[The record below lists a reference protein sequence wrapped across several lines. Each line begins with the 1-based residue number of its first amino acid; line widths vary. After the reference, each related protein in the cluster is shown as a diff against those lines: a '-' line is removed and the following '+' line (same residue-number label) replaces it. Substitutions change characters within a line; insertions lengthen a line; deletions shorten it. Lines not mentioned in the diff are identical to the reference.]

1 MIVNQKIMSLAN
13 KPIRRILPV
22 MLMAAISMPGVVHA
36 YGLVQAYQDALVN
49 DAAIRSAKFENDAGI
64 QNKRIGL
71 SGLLPNVSA
80 NFSRSKNEAEFTRR
94 DLFGRDDITRPNYNS
109 NSASLTVR
117 QPLLALDG
125 VARFKQGIAQ
135 AQSSEALFASRQ
147 HELIVRLVATYVD
160 LLFAA
165 DQLTL
170 AVAQRD
176 ILAEQIRVNERLFAK
191 GEGTRTDVLETQAR
205 LDIAE
210 AQLVDARDTQGTARD
225 ALSAMVGRSV
235 GVVDGLGGEFRP
247 LPMEPAD
254 FEGWKALAMKNNQEL
269 QAQTFNVEVARQ
281 EVKRNRAGH
290 FPRIDLVASYANSG
304 SESISTVNQDS
315 VIRSIGFQI
324 NIPLYAGGG
333 VNASTDQATANFLR
347 SKADYDGRADIVLT
361 DLRRQYNLVVS
372 SVARLEALGKAVESA
387 RLLVIATQQSI
398 KGGVRINLD
407 LLNSRAQFYAAQRDL
422 AQARY
427 NYLQSYIRLRAGAG
441 LLNSADLTQLGA
453 YFVATR

>member
-1 MIVNQKIMSLAN
+1 
-13 KPIRRILPV
+13 
-22 MLMAAISMPGVVHA
+22 MLMAAISLPGAAHA
-36 YGLVQAYQDALVN
+36 YGLLQAYQDALIN
-49 DAAIRSAKFENDAGI
+49 DAGFRSAKFENDAGV
-64 QNKRIGL
+64 QNKILGR

-80 NFSRSKNEAEFTRR
+80 NYTQNKNKAEFTRQ
-94 DLFGRDDITRPNYNS
+94 DALGRDNVTRPDFSS

-125 VARFKQGIAQ
+125 LARFKQGIAQ
-135 AQSSEALFASRQ
+135 SQSSEALLASRH

-176 ILAEQIRVNERLFAK
+176 ILAEQKRVNERLLAK

-210 AQLVDARDTQGTARD
+210 AQVVDARDAQGTARD

-235 GVVDGLGGEFRP
+235 GIVDGLGGEFRP
-247 LPMEPAD
+247 MPMEPAEFD
-254 FEGWKALAMKNNQEL
+254 GWKALAVMNNQEL
-269 QAQTFNVEVARQ
+269 QAQTFAVEVARQ
-281 EVKRNRAGH
+281 EMKRNRAGH
-290 FPRIDLVASYANSG
+290 FPRIDLVASYSNSA

-315 VIRSIGFQI
+315 VVRSIGFQI
-324 NIPLYAGGG
+324 NIPLYSGGS
-333 VNASTDQATANFLR
+333 VTASTDQATANFLR
-347 SKADYDGRADIVLT
+347 SKSDYDGRADRVLT
-361 DLRRQYNLVVS
+361 DLRKQYNLAVS

-387 RLLVIATQQSI
+387 RLLITATQQSI

-407 LLNSRAQFYAAQRDL
+407 LLNSRAQFYAAQRDQ

-427 NYLQSYIRLRAGAG
+427 NYLQAYIRLRAAAG
-441 LLNSADLTQLGA
+441 LLSSADLTQLGS
-453 YFVATR
+453 YFVAGR

>member
-1 MIVNQKIMSLAN
+1 
-13 KPIRRILPV
+13 
-22 MLMAAISMPGVVHA
+22 
-36 YGLVQAYQDALVN
+36 
-49 DAAIRSAKFENDAGI
+49 
-64 QNKRIGL
+64 
-71 SGLLPNVSA
+71 
-80 NFSRSKNEAEFTRR
+80 
-94 DLFGRDDITRPNYNS
+94 
-109 NSASLTVR
+109 VR

-361 DLRRQYNLVVS
+361 DLRRQYNLAVS